1 MEALWTRFQ
10 PAILELKKVAEEG
23 TLGDPVLV
31 HADLSGDFDIESKQ
45 IDLYKLLNEL
55 IGSG

>member
-45 IDLYKLLNEL
+45 IYLYKLLNEL

>member
-31 HADLSGDFDIESKQ
+31 HADLSGDFDIESKR
-45 IDLYKLLNEL
+45 IYSYMPLNEF
-55 IGSG
+55 IGFG

>member
-45 IDLYKLLNEL
+45 IYLYKLLTEL

>member
-31 HADLSGDFDIESKQ
+31 HADLYGDFDIESKH
-45 IDLYKLLNEL
+45 IYLYKPLNEL
-55 IGSG
+55 IGTG